1 MLKFILK
8 RLVSGILVLLGIV
21 VVIFFLFN
29 ILPGDP
35 ARMMLG
41 QRADSVSISIINKD
55 LGRDQS
61 LSRQFFMYVNDL
73 SPLSI
78 HHKNNKN
85 SFIYLAKDKYPNAQ
99 KVMQLGND
107 KVIVLKAPYLRRS
120 YQSNRKVSEIIFE
133 ALPETALLAVVAML
147 IASLLGIVIGIIA
160 ALNKGNSIDNF
171 CLVFT
176 VFGMAGPSFFVGII
190 IAWIFGYLLSQY
202 TGLNMTGSL
211 FTQDDYGNGEYLDLK
226 NIILPAITLGIRPL
240 AIITQLTRSSLL
252 DVLSQ
257 DYVRT
262 AKAKGLGFFKIIT
275 KHVLKNAMS
284 PVITTISG
292 WFAGLMA
299 GAVFIEYIFG
309 WKGIGKEIVD
319 ALEKYDLPV
328 VMGAVLVFS
337 IIFILIN
344 LIVDILYGVL
354 DPRIRLQ

>member
-1 MLKFILK
+1 VLKFILK
-8 RLVSGILVLLGIV
+8 RLFSGILVLLGIV

-41 QRADSVSISIINKD
+41 QRADSLSISIINKD

-61 LSRQFFMYVNDL
+61 LSRQFFMYLNDL

-78 HHKNNKN
+78 HNKVN
-85 SFIYLAKDKYPNAQ
+85 KESFIYLAKDKYPNAQ
-99 KVMQLGND
+99 KLFQIGNE
-107 KVIVLKAPYLRRS
+107 KVLVLKFPYLRRS
-120 YQSNRKVSEIIFE
+120 YQTNRKVSDIIFE
-133 ALPETALLAVVAML
+133 ALPETALLAVVSML
-147 IASLLGIVIGIIA
+147 IASLLGVFIGIIA
-160 ALNKGNSIDNF
+160 ALNKGNFIDNI
-171 CLVFT
+171 CLVLT

-190 IAWIFGYLLSQY
+190 IAWIFGYVLTQY

-226 NIILPAITLGIRPL
+226 NIILPAVTLGIRPL

-262 AKAKGLGFFKIIT
+262 AKAKGLAFYRIIT

-337 IIFILIN
+337 IIFIFIN
-344 LIVDILYGVL
+344 LIVDILYGLL

>member
-8 RLVSGILVLLGIV
+8 RLINGILVLIGIV
-21 VVIFFLFN
+21 VVIFYLFN

-41 QRADSVSISIINKD
+41 QRADSASIRIINKD

-61 LSRQFFMYVNDL
+61 LSRQFLMYVNDL
-73 SPLSI
+73 SPLSV
-78 HHKNNKN
+78 HSKLNKE
-85 SFIYLAKDKYPNAQ
+85 SIIYLDKTKYPNAL
-99 KVMQLGND
+99 KLLGLSND
-107 KVIVLKAPYLRRS
+107 KVLVLKTPYLRRS
-120 YQSNRKVSEIIFE
+120 YQTNRKVSEIIFE
-133 ALPETALLAVVAML
+133 ALPETALLAVVSMI
-147 IASLLGIVIGIIA
+147 IASLLGIAIGVIA
-160 ALNKGNSIDNF
+160 ALNKGNFIDNF
-171 CLVFT
+171 FLVIT

-190 IAWIFGYLLSQY
+190 IAWIFGYLLSAY

-262 AKAKGLGFFKIIT
+262 AKAKGLAFYKIIT

-337 IIFILIN
+337 IVFILIN
-344 LIVDILYGVL
+344 LIVDVLYGLL
-354 DPRIRLQ
+354 DPRIRLN

>member
-8 RLVSGILVLLGIV
+8 RLFNGVLVLLGIV

-41 QRADSVSISIINKD
+41 QRADSASISIINKD

-61 LSRQFFMYVNDL
+61 MARQFFMYVNDL

-78 HHKNNKN
+78 HNKKDKE
-85 SFIYLAKDKYPNAQ
+85 SFVYLSKDKYPDA
-99 KVMQLGND
+99 KKIAYLGNG
-107 KVIVLKAPYLRRS
+107 KVLVIKTPYLRRS
-120 YQSNRKVSEIIFE
+120 YQSNRKVSDIIFE
-133 ALPETALLAVVAML
+133 ALPETALLAVVSMI
-147 IASLLGIVIGIIA
+147 IASFLGIFIGIIA
-160 ALNKGNSIDNF
+160 ALNKGNFIDNF

-190 IAWIFGYLLSQY
+190 IAWIFGFVLSHY

-262 AKAKGLGFFKIIT
+262 AKAKGLAFYRIII

>member
-1 MLKFILK
+1 MLKFIFK
-8 RLVSGILVLLGIV
+8 RLFYGLLVLLGVIV
-21 VVIFFLFN
+21 VVFFLFN

-41 QRADSVSISIINKD
+41 QRADSASISIINKD

-61 LSRQFFMYVNDL
+61 MSRQFFMYVNDL
-73 SPLSI
+73 SPVSI
-78 HHKNNKN
+78 HNKIN
-85 SFIYLAKDKYPNAQ
+85 THSIIYLSKEKYPHTT
-99 KVMQLGND
+99 KLLSLGSE
-107 KVIVLKAPYLRRS
+107 KILVLKFPYLRRS
-120 YQSNRKVSEIIFE
+120 YQSNRRVADIIFE
-133 ALPETALLAVVAML
+133 ALPETAVLACVAML
-147 IASLLGIVIGIIA
+147 IASVLGIFIGVIA
-160 ALNKGNSIDNF
+160 ALNKGNFIDNF

-190 IAWIFGYLLSQY
+190 IAWIFGYVLSNY

-262 AKAKGLGFFKIIT
+262 AKAKGLSFYRVVT
-275 KHVLKNAMS
+275 KHVLKNALS
-284 PVITTISG
+284 PVITAISG

-328 VMGAVLVFS
+328 VMGSVLVFS

-354 DPRIRLQ
+354 DPRIRLS